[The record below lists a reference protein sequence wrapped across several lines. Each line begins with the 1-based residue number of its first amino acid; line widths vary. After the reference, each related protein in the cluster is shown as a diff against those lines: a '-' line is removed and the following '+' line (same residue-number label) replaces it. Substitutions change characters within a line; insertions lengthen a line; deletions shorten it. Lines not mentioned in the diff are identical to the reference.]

1 MNDGNQI
8 DAQALARLNSIGGTA
23 FVREMI
29 ELFLADAPRRLQ
41 AIRDAQASDDLV
53 AISEATHALKSSAR
67 TLGSNH
73 VHALAA
79 QIESMTRFEQSEN
92 LPALLDDLE
101 RACLTTCDELEGEKH
116 NYPR

>member
-1 MNDGNQI
+1 MNDRNQI
-8 DAQALARLNSIGGTA
+8 DTQALARLNSIGGSS

-29 ELFLADAPRRLQ
+29 ELFLADAPKRLQ
-41 AIRDAQASDDLV
+41 AVRDAQAVGDLI

-73 VHALAA
+73 LHALAS
-79 QIESMTRFEQSEN
+79 QIESMTRFQQSEN

-101 RACLTTCDELEGEKH
+101 QACRASCHQLEGEKQ